1 MESEARDTHQPL
13 PSILPRK
20 QSSVKQFNGWRRSSK
35 TWDGLRRDR
44 ELWFE
49 DGNCLVHLY
58 TMGASQRGASLCL
71 RFSDVEALR
80 SEYLIEQ
87 CLYVQESPSPADSGY
102 GSTQNSPIEPKQCE
116 LYIPA
121 PAHLS
126 REQAYLYHLTT
137 RNFFAYATSRP
148 VVGERL
154 SSSLLDL
161 LERIREW
168 QPKSAA
174 LANFASYCQDQG
186 YEDMAENADH
196 AVACLIVAEHAKI
209 KDLWREAFVHCV
221 GMHEQIYHS
230 PEYEGLSNTT
240 RALITRASLEMDMHV
255 TRVTN
260 ALGSFLEEELGPEH
274 LGLSK
279 AARDHLDRFRSFL
292 HNYYV
297 EKLGYYPPSQSV
309 PYNKRLWTKMYHS
322 FHCLYEFLVDTESSS
337 DLSYARPATGGI
349 CVRQNVESFD
359 LRHGYTS
366 LPHPLPLLPAS
377 ASEKRSVKSQKSL
390 LSLKLGRYEPANVEK
405 PTIREALHE
414 ATNAQNEKLLACDL
428 VREYQRFERQRLEEK
443 LSVVEARKVRWLLV
457 YSALQMLISITRAPK
472 EVRAPEA
479 TSYPLCVLTIGC
491 PEFDDGTSSHRRV
504 TSDPSSVFEPAAE
517 EQEEKMEQQDSKGSE
532 SDNHFAIRPDC
543 EAENAEDYFAAQ
555 SLSRRPSEVSLDL
568 TPPPLRVATQL
579 PRPPSFRSS
588 VNSSVQALQK
598 SIGSISR
605 RNSLRPASWTDQQ
618 LSKSNSFGDLMA
630 ADDESVAS
638 NVRRHSLQH
647 ANVSNEQPALSMNPL
662 AEFDFGLQDVHE
674 EPTLEDHQLE
684 TSLDGSPTPQA
695 TPDVPDISRN
705 VSASSLSAMASDHSG
720 STRSSAHL
728 SGYDSP
734 ATGLTCWSGEASKR
748 SSAITS
754 SSGFAEPVSTIPN
767 SKPGSQHRNSWA
779 QRDLNFG
786 AKDFGVRESPYSVNA
801 GCYTPSG
808 LPTVLPLSEFIRQR
822 TSSIESARSSIS
834 SYVPDEDD

>member
-1 MESEARDTHQPL
+1 MSLVLSTWVFRRPLETTWTDLEA
-13 PSILPRK
+13 
-20 QSSVKQFNGWRRSSK
+20 SS
-35 TWDGLRRDR
+35 TI
-44 ELWFE
+44 
-49 DGNCLVHLY
+49 
-58 TMGASQRGASLCL
+58 T
-71 RFSDVEALR
+71 
-80 SEYLIEQ
+80 
-87 CLYVQESPSPADSGY
+87 
-102 GSTQNSPIEPKQCE
+102 
-116 LYIPA
+116 
-121 PAHLS
+121 
-126 REQAYLYHLTT
+126 
-137 RNFFAYATSRP
+137 TSR
-148 VVGERL
+148 
-154 SSSLLDL
+154 
-161 LERIREW
+161 
-168 QPKSAA
+168 
-174 LANFASYCQDQG
+174 
-186 YEDMAENADH
+186 
-196 AVACLIVAEHAKI
+196 
-209 KDLWREAFVHCV
+209 
-221 GMHEQIYHS
+221 
-230 PEYEGLSNTT
+230 
-240 RALITRASLEMDMHV
+240 SLETLDEDV
-255 TRVTN
+255 P
-260 ALGSFLEEELGPEH
+260 FL
-274 LGLSK
+274 
-279 AARDHLDRFRSFL
+279 
-292 HNYYV
+292 
-297 EKLGYYPPSQSV
+297 
-309 PYNKRLWTKMYHS
+309 
-322 FHCLYEFLVDTESSS
+322 
-337 DLSYARPATGGI
+337 
-349 CVRQNVESFD
+349 
-359 LRHGYTS
+359 
-366 LPHPLPLLPAS
+366 PLPLRVLGRLGIFFGPLLRS
-377 ASEKRSVKSQKSL
+377 SSYRGHMPSEKRSVKTQKSL
-390 LSLKLGRYEPANVEK
+390 LSLKLGRYDQANVEK
-405 PTIREALHE
+405 PTTREALHE

-443 LSVVEARKVRWLLV
+443 LSAVEARKVRWLLV

-504 TSDPSSVFEPAAE
+504 TSDPSSVFEPAV
-517 EQEEKMEQQDSKGSE
+517 EEKGEKLEQQDLKGSE
-532 SDNHFAIRPDC
+532 SDNHFSIRPDC

-605 RNSLRPASWTDQQ
+605 RNSLRPSSWTDQQ

-630 ADDESVAS
+630 ADDESVAP

-647 ANVSNEQPALSMNPL
+647 AIVSNEQPALSINPL

-684 TSLDGSPTPQA
+684 TSLDGSPTPHA

-734 ATGLTCWSGEASKR
+734 ATGLTCWSGEVSKR

-754 SSGFAEPVSTIPN
+754 SSGFAEPASTIAI
-767 SKPGSQHRNSWA
+767 SKSASPHRNSWA

-808 LPTVLPLSEFIRQR
+808 LPTLVWIDKRARRFEGVCSPKIDSMIKYLLAPHHSSRSNPRKREERRSTYLPR
-822 TSSIESARSSIS
+822 
-834 SYVPDEDD
+834 

>member
-1 MESEARDTHQPL
+1 
-13 PSILPRK
+13 
-20 QSSVKQFNGWRRSSK
+20 
-35 TWDGLRRDR
+35 
-44 ELWFE
+44 
-49 DGNCLVHLY
+49 
-58 TMGASQRGASLCL
+58 
-71 RFSDVEALR
+71 
-80 SEYLIEQ
+80 
-87 CLYVQESPSPADSGY
+87 
-102 GSTQNSPIEPKQCE
+102 
-116 LYIPA
+116 
-121 PAHLS
+121 
-126 REQAYLYHLTT
+126 
-137 RNFFAYATSRP
+137 
-148 VVGERL
+148 
-154 SSSLLDL
+154 
-161 LERIREW
+161 
-168 QPKSAA
+168 
-174 LANFASYCQDQG
+174 
-186 YEDMAENADH
+186 MAENADH

-337 DLSYARPATGGI
+337 DLSYGRPATGGI

-359 LRHGYTS
+359 SRHGYTS
-366 LPHPLPLLPAS
+366 LPHPLPLLPVS
-377 ASEKRSVKSQKSL
+377 SSEKRSVKTQKSL
-390 LSLKLGRYEPANVEK
+390 LSLKLGRYDQANVEK

-504 TSDPSSVFEPAAE
+504 TSDPSSVFEPAV
-517 EQEEKMEQQDSKGSE
+517 EEKEEKLERQDLKGGE
-532 SDNHFAIRPDC
+532 SDNHFSIRPDC

-588 VNSSVQALQK
+588 VNSSVQA
-598 SIGSISR
+598 
-605 RNSLRPASWTDQQ
+605 
-618 LSKSNSFGDLMA
+618 
-630 ADDESVAS
+630 
-638 NVRRHSLQH
+638 
-647 ANVSNEQPALSMNPL
+647 
-662 AEFDFGLQDVHE
+662 
-674 EPTLEDHQLE
+674 
-684 TSLDGSPTPQA
+684 
-695 TPDVPDISRN
+695 
-705 VSASSLSAMASDHSG
+705 
-720 STRSSAHL
+720 
-728 SGYDSP
+728 
-734 ATGLTCWSGEASKR
+734 
-748 SSAITS
+748 
-754 SSGFAEPVSTIPN
+754 
-767 SKPGSQHRNSWA
+767 
-779 QRDLNFG
+779 
-786 AKDFGVRESPYSVNA
+786 
-801 GCYTPSG
+801 
-808 LPTVLPLSEFIRQR
+808 
-822 TSSIESARSSIS
+822 
-834 SYVPDEDD
+834 

>member
-87 CLYVQESPSPADSGY
+87 CLYVQESPSPTDSGY

-174 LANFASYCQDQG
+174 LANFANYCQDQG

-260 ALGSFLEEELGPEH
+260 ALGSFLEDELGPEH

-359 LRHGYTS
+359 LRNGYTP

-377 ASEKRSVKSQKSL
+377 SDKRSVKTEKSL
-390 LSLKLGRYEPANVEK
+390 LSLKLGRHEQTNVEK
-405 PTIREALHE
+405 PSTCEALHE

-428 VREYQRFERQRLEEK
+428 VKEYQRFERQRLEEK
-443 LSVVEARKVRWLLV
+443 LSAVEARKVRWLLV

-504 TSDPSSVFEPAAE
+504 TSDPSSVFEAAVDE
-517 EQEEKMEQQDSKGSE
+517 EEEKSERTDSKGSE
-532 SDNHFAIRPDC
+532 DDNHFSIRPDC

-555 SLSRRPSEVSLDL
+555 ALSRKPSEVSLEL

-588 VNSSVQALQK
+588 VNSGVHALQK

-605 RNSLRPASWTDQQ
+605 RNSLRPSSWTDQQ
-618 LSKSNSFGDLMA
+618 LSKSSSFGDLITA
-630 ADDESVAS
+630 EDEAVAP

-647 ANVSNEQPALSMNPL
+647 ASVGNEQPTLSINPL

-695 TPDVPDISRN
+695 TPDVPDVSRN

-748 SSAITS
+748 SSAMTFS
-754 SSGFAEPVSTIPN
+754 SSFADPMNTSTD
-767 SKPGSQHRNSWA
+767 SKSASQHRNSWA

-786 AKDFGVRESPYSVNA
+786 AKDFGIRGSPYSVNA
-801 GCYTPSG
+801 GCYMPSG
-808 LPTVLPLSEFIRQR
+808 LPTVLPLSKFSRQR

-834 SYVPDEDD
+834 SYVPDEDE